1 MLTQRE
7 EDIANVE
14 ADMDIQK
21 LVQEWLRDYMGSR
34 DGGQTVQN
42 GESGEQ
48 VYKAEGAG
56 IGGPEG
62 AGIEESG
69 RESY

>member
-21 LVQEWLRDYMGSR
+21 LVQEWFMDYMGSR

-42 GESGEQ
+42 GEPGEQ
-48 VYKAEGAG
+48 VQRTEGAG

-62 AGIEESG
+62 ADIEGLGQEG
-69 RESY
+69 Y